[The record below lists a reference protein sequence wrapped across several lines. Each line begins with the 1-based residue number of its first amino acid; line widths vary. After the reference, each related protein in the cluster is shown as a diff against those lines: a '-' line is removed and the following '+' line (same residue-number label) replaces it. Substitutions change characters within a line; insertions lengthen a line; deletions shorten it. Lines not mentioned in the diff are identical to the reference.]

1 MNFKTSVKIKGK
13 GQKKKNQNNEHKV
26 IWKKI
31 INIKQYTPRTILV
44 ITAHSVKSIF
54 LLTEGA

>member
-1 MNFKTSVKIKGK
+1 M
-13 GQKKKNQNNEHKV
+13 
-26 IWKKI
+26 
-31 INIKQYTPRTILV
+31 NIKQYTPRTILV

>member
-13 GQKKKNQNNEHKV
+13 EQKKKKQT
-26 IWKKI
+26 KI
-31 INIKQYTPRTILV
+31 MNIKQYTPRTILV

>member
-13 GQKKKNQNNEHKV
+13 EQKKKT
-26 IWKKI
+26 KI
-31 INIKQYTPRTILV
+31 MNIKQYTPRTILV

>member
-13 GQKKKNQNNEHKV
+13 EKKKQNNEHKV

-31 INIKQYTPRTILV
+31 TNIKQYTPRTVLV
-44 ITAHSVKSIF
+44 VTAHSVKNIF